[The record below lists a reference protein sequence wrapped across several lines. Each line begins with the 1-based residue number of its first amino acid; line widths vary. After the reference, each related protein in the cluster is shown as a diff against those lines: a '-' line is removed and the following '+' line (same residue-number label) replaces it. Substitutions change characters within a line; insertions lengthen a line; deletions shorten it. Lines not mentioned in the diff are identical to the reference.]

1 MGKVTELL
9 AQLAGQQVYIDTN
22 LFIYFLENNPHYF
35 DVAREILTAVE
46 AGQFIA
52 YTGDAAV
59 TEVLVK
65 PYQSDNLLLVAQF
78 KAFFAVDDF
87 ITVKP
92 HTTEAFHL
100 CAEIR
105 GKYGVKFVDALHYA
119 TALQAGC
126 QFLITNDKRFRSVM
140 GGLEIVA
147 VKDLI

>member
-22 LFIYFLENNPHYF
+22 LFIYFLENNPKYF
-35 DVAREILTAVE
+35 DVARDIFTAVE

-52 YTGDAAV
+52 YTGDATV

-65 PYQSDNLLLVAQF
+65 PYQEDDLLLVAKF
-78 KAFFAVDDF
+78 KAFFALDDF
-87 ITVKP
+87 IAVKP
-92 HTTEAFHL
+92 HTTDAFNL

-126 QFLITNDKRFRSVM
+126 KFFITNDKRFGSVT
-140 GGLEIVA
+140 GGLEIIA
-147 VKDLI
+147 VEDLI

>member
-9 AQLAGQQVYIDTN
+9 TKLAGQHVYIDTN
-22 LFIYFLENNPHYF
+22 LFIYFLENNPKYF
-35 DVAREILTAVE
+35 EVATEILTAVE
-46 AGQFIA
+46 AGNFIA

-65 PYQSDNLLLVAQF
+65 PYQEDNLLLVAKF
-78 KAFFAVDDF
+78 KAFFALDDF
-87 ITVKP
+87 IAVKP
-92 HTTEAFHL
+92 HTTDAFNL

-126 QFLITNDKRFRSVM
+126 KFLITNDKRFRTVT
-140 GGLEIVA
+140 GGLEIIA
-147 VKDLI
+147 IEDLL